1 MVVFMARAYDT
12 ESVTRK
18 RDLGLGIVVFIS

>member
-18 RDLGLGIVVFIS
+18 RDFELGIIVYTS